1 MADVRQTIQDFYT
14 QAQVKDFART
24 NLFRVLDIS
33 LGGTDVSFEESD
45 MVYATTATL
54 PGKSITTIPV
64 PYMGLNFN
72 VPGNVQ
78 YDGSDAYQINFRC
91 DEKYDLRNKF
101 LQVVADTFDDADSTG
116 NYFTPTA
123 DSVIDLVLL
132 DKEMNKVDQ
141 YQLVG
146 CAIKS
151 VGPMSFDVT
160 AAGTE
165 QKFDVTLSYHYF
177 RQRS

>member
-33 LGGTDVSFEESD
+33 LGGTDVEFGEED

-101 LQVVADTFDDADSTG
+101 LQC
-116 NYFTPTA
+116 
-123 DSVIDLVLL
+123 L
-132 DKEMNKVDQ
+132 
-141 YQLVG
+141 
-146 CAIKS
+146 
-151 VGPMSFDVT
+151 
-160 AAGTE
+160 
-165 QKFDVTLSYHYF
+165 
-177 RQRS
+177 